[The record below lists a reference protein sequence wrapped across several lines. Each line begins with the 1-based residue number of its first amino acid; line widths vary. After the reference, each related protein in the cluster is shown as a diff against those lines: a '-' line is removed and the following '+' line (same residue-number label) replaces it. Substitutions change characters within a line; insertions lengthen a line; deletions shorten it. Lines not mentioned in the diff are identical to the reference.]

1 MARIGQIIYN
11 VQDWYRKDV
20 YTSTSNDDWSTT
32 ISSEQPNYLDK
43 RINIFDFN
51 IVNRFNNFS
60 KLSIQAPFGTKFV
73 LNEIKNITVGKTGI
87 YELDES
93 ILVTSLKFLRLK
105 QYIPPNSDT
114 QKESYRELYNVIIDF
129 LY

>member
-20 YTSTSNDDWSTT
+20 YTSTSNDNWSIT
-32 ISSEQPNYLDK
+32 ISSDQPNYLDK
-43 RINIFDFN
+43 KINIFDFN
-51 IVNRFNNFS
+51 IVSRFNNFS
-60 KLSIQAPFGTKFV
+60 KLSVQAPFGTKFV

-87 YELDES
+87 YELDEN
-93 ILVTSLKFLRLK
+93 ILVTSLKFLRPK
-105 QYIPPNSDT
+105 QYIPPDQNT
-114 QKESYRELYNVIIDF
+114 QEESYRELYNVIIDF